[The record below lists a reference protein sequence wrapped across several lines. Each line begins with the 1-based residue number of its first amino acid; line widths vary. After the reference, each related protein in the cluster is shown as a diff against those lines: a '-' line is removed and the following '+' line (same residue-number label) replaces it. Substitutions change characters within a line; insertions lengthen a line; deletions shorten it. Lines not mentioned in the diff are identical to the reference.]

1 MLLTQT
7 VTASPPKS
15 EQARPEPFMADT
27 AAKYERSFLDVLNK
41 HIDLSKNQTYM
52 AAESKDLLSN
62 KLTNFPLNQFKYDNA
77 FTMDNFKSGAVF
89 IESSSNDGFKTADEP
104 FRPLTA
110 ETGSKSLNSSN
121 KTETKQTEKD
131 EMKTQTGEAG
141 GGKPVGK
148 KDEAG
153 NEKDTEEDGVK
164 KEEEKTAEDIE
175 KYLQDIFNAKLDIK
189 VSFKKGDAGGE
200 LSVKGLSEGQ
210 KTSSI
215 KEFLTRIEAMLKKQF
230 PQAKLSQFNIEMI
243 KVSAHQA
250 SIGIQKPGGE
260 TVSPNATS
268 LLASKMSMTKALEK
282 DGRANDGGKHEN
294 GGSSNRENAQFLS
307 LSADGGVKNGAGVK
321 ESSVQQAQKF
331 DQAKMLEQ
339 IKNHLNES
347 KFSSSNGTYSIKMIL
362 RPEELGRINLEMVM
376 KDGQL
381 SAKFKADNP
390 ATIEMLNASVEQLK
404 EMLNE
409 KGIKVVNVEFGNYD
423 GGFGGGHNGGGEGS
437 NGENSG
443 RGNDSWNERNAGGG
457 SNNSE
462 GNETFEF
469 AETSGGKNTSVFIL
483 SDKKVNVRV

>member
-27 AAKYERSFLDVLNK
+27 TAKYERSFLDVLNK
-41 HIDLSKNQTYM
+41 HIDISKNQTYM

-62 KLTNFPLNQFKYDNA
+62 KLTNFPLNQFKHDIP
-77 FTMDNFKSGAVF
+77 FTIDNFKSGSVF
-89 IESSSNDGFKTADEP
+89 IESGSSDEFKTAEEP

-110 ETGSKSLNSSN
+110 ETGSIALKSSE

-131 EMKTQTGEAG
+131 EIKTQTVE
-141 GGKPVGK
+141 K

-153 NEKDTEEDGVK
+153 NEKDAEDDGVK
-164 KEEEKTAEDIE
+164 TEEEKTAEDIE
-175 KYLQDIFNAKLDIK
+175 KYLQGIFAAKLNIK
-189 VSFKKGDAGGE
+189 VSFKKGENGGE
-200 LSVKGLSEGQ
+200 LSVKGLSDGQ
-210 KTSSI
+210 NASSV
-215 KEFLTRIEAMLKKQF
+215 KEFLNRIEAMLKKQF

-243 KVSAHQA
+243 KVSALQA
-250 SIGIQKPGGE
+250 SAGVQKPGGE
-260 TVSPNATS
+260 TGALNGTS

-282 DGRANDGGKHEN
+282 DGRANDGNKHEN
-294 GGSSNRENAQFLS
+294 GGSSSRENAQFLS
-307 LSADGGVKNGAGVK
+307 LSADGGIKNGAGIK
-321 ESSVQQAQKF
+321 ESSTQQAQKF

-339 IKNHLNES
+339 VKNHLNES
-347 KFSSSNGTYSIKMIL
+347 KFSSANGTYSIKMIL

-390 ATIEMLNASVEQLK
+390 ATLEMLNASVEQLK

-423 GGFGGGHNGGGEGS
+423 GGFGGGHNGNGEGS
-437 NGENSG
+437 NGENGG
-443 RGNDSWNERNAGGG
+443 RGNESWNERNAGGG
-457 SNNSE
+457 GSNNAE
-462 GNETFEF
+462 GSETFEF

>member
-1 MLLTQT
+1 
-7 VTASPPKS
+7 
-15 EQARPEPFMADT
+15 MADT
-27 AAKYERSFLDVLNK
+27 AAKYERSFLDVLSK

-62 KLTNFPLNQFKYDNA
+62 KLTNFPLNQFKYDTA
-77 FTMDNFKSGAVF
+77 FTLDSFKSGAVL
-89 IESSSNDGFKTADEP
+89 IESGSNDEFKPADEP

-110 ETGSKSLNSSN
+110 ETGSKALKSSD

-141 GGKPVGK
+141 GGKAVEK

-153 NEKDTEEDGVK
+153 NEKDAEEDGRK
-164 KEEEKTAEDIE
+164 KDEEKTAEDIE
-175 KYLQDIFNAKLDIK
+175 KYLQGIFTAKLNIK
-189 VSFKKGDAGGE
+189 VSFKKGETGAGGE
-200 LSVKGLSEGQ
+200 ISVKGLSDGQ
-210 KTSSI
+210 NASSV

-250 SIGIQKPGGE
+250 SVGVQKPGGE
-260 TVSPNATS
+260 TVSLNGTN
-268 LLASKMSMTKALEK
+268 LIASKMSMTKALEK
-282 DGRANDGGKHEN
+282 DGRANDGNKNEN

-307 LSADGGVKNGAGVK
+307 LSAEGGIKNGAGIK
-321 ESSVQQAQKF
+321 ESSTQQAQKF

-339 IKNHLNES
+339 VKSHLNES

-381 SAKFKADNP
+381 SAKFRADNP
-390 ATIEMLNASVEQLK
+390 ATLEMLNASVEQLK

-443 RGNDSWNERNAGGG
+443 RGNDSWNERNAGGSG
-457 SNNSE
+457 SNNAK

-483 SDKKVNVRV
+483 NDKKVNVRV

>member
-7 VTASPPKS
+7 ATASPPKS

-89 IESSSNDGFKTADEP
+89 IESGSSDGFKTADEP

-110 ETGSKSLNSSN
+110 ETGSKALKSSG
-121 KTETKQTEKD
+121 KTEQTEND

-141 GGKPVGK
+141 SGKTVEK

-153 NEKDTEEDGVK
+153 NEKDAEEDGAK

-175 KYLQDIFNAKLDIK
+175 KYLQDIFTAKLNIK
-189 VSFKKGDAGGE
+189 VSFKKGEAGGE
-200 LSVKGLSEGQ
+200 LSVKGLSDGQ
-210 KTSSI
+210 NASSV

-250 SIGIQKPGGE
+250 SIGVQKPGGE
-260 TVSPNATS
+260 TISPNATS

-282 DGRANDGGKHEN
+282 DGRANDGNKHEN

-307 LSADGGVKNGAGVK
+307 LSADGGVKSGAGMK
-321 ESSVQQAQKF
+321 ESLTQQAQKF

-339 IKNHLNES
+339 IKSHLNES

-423 GGFGGGHNGGGEGS
+423 GGFGGGEGS

-443 RGNDSWNERNAGGG
+443 RGNDSWNERNGGG
-457 SNNSE
+457 SKNSE

-469 AETSGGKNTSVFIL
+469 AETNGGKNTSVFIL